1 MKQQNHRDRSRES
14 TRVMRQLAEAE
25 HSNGKVMDPIV
36 EQLRRCPEAFKV
48 GAILGKAFD
57 TLKYR
62 QDEAADGERFLPP
75 PGTILPPFA

>member
-1 MKQQNHRDRSRES
+1 MTSKSGETVETILELLQKAKSGGVGPAPRIS
-14 TRVMRQLAEAE
+14 
-25 HSNGKVMDPIV
+25 

-62 QDEAADGERFLPP
+62 QDEAADGERLLPP